1 MSSNCA
7 PVSEELGTVTVEDL
21 KNEQPKSQRK
31 PSEVRKPTTETP
43 NVEPAMGV
51 SHLLDEAL
59 RDIEGAA

>member
-1 MSSNCA
+1 MRAC
-7 PVSEELGTVTVEDL
+7 SEELGTVTVEDL

-31 PSEVRKPTTETP
+31 PSEVRKPTTETSGTTE

-51 SHLLDEAL
+51 SDLLDEGL